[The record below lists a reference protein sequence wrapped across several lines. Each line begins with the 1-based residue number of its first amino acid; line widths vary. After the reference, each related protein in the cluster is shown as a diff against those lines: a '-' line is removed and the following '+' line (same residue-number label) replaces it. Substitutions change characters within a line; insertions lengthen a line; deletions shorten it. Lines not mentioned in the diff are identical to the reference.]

1 MGEVPR
7 FCSLFFFSG
16 LLWGEVFKTFS
27 PKRDCRLF
35 VESQYDFFRPS
46 KMFTDMDISGMSVP
60 DISENVPDI
69 SGFVPV
75 ISEKRS

>member
-1 MGEVPR
+1 
-7 FCSLFFFSG
+7 
-16 LLWGEVFKTFS
+16 
-27 PKRDCRLF
+27 
-35 VESQYDFFRPS
+35 
-46 KMFTDMDISGMSVP
+46 MFTDMDISGMSVP